1 MFQRTAI
8 TSLLVLG
15 LTTAALHGQD
25 QPQAEKD
32 EEKFFTVGDKAPA
45 LDIEHWVIGDKVAE
59 FEEGKVY
66 IVEFWATWCPPCR
79 ASMPHLTELQQK
91 YKDYGLT
98 IIGVSDESLD
108 VINEFLEKDHPQL
121 NKPWREVV
129 QYRLTTDP
137 DGSVYKDYFYAAGQQ
152 GIPTSFI
159 VGKTGEIEWIGH
171 PMSMDKPLESVIND
185 TWDRETFRATWEQQ
199 QAPIREQMRAQ
210 RALRAAMEAEDWDRV
225 LALLDKQI
233 EKSQNALRP
242 RMQKFEL
249 LLSAMNRPD
258 EGYAFGEELAKDEWD
273 NPMLLNAMAWFV
285 VDEPGIETRN
295 LDFAMKLAKRA
306 NELTQEQDASIIDTV
321 ARVYFE
327 KGDLK
332 EAIRLQKKAVELAPE
347 QMAEYLKQTLKEYE
361 EQAKQQG

>member
-159 VGKTGEIEWIGH
+159 VGKTGEIE
-171 PMSMDKPLESVIND
+171 
-185 TWDRETFRATWEQQ
+185 
-199 QAPIREQMRAQ
+199 
-210 RALRAAMEAEDWDRV
+210 
-225 LALLDKQI
+225 
-233 EKSQNALRP
+233 
-242 RMQKFEL
+242 
-249 LLSAMNRPD
+249 
-258 EGYAFGEELAKDEWD
+258 
-273 NPMLLNAMAWFV
+273 
-285 VDEPGIETRN
+285 
-295 LDFAMKLAKRA
+295 
-306 NELTQEQDASIIDTV
+306 
-321 ARVYFE
+321 
-327 KGDLK
+327 
-332 EAIRLQKKAVELAPE
+332 
-347 QMAEYLKQTLKEYE
+347 
-361 EQAKQQG
+361 